1 MSFGNNIVFL
11 LRFALVAIIFGVC
24 WGVSFAQTSSD
35 VAPQT
40 FARIDETH
48 ESKSTQSVTDSDR
61 VLVTNESAD
70 TSKTKE
76 KNYSEKRNAEIVF
89 DEYQQRLEDLAKKCD
104 ELSMPLEAKVTRSLI
119 YPDNTEIF
127 TIPLLPV
134 QETLRKLPADA
145 NKNQRFWFSA
155 LNRLRGQYSDEI
167 YSFAEYFGDKKRGY
181 DVVACV
187 LTTLF
192 VNPDHTKARHFFN
205 YTLQDGVWR
214 SRWELQQLE
223 KGLVET
229 PEFGWLPAENVDR
242 YRNGERFYKRQ
253 WISSQEEEKRILA
266 SASGWRVDTEHFS
279 ILSRVS
285 LERGVEIGRL
295 LEAYY
300 QAFYDK
306 ANPDVY
312 LICNGTEEG
321 KGNTLSKETY
331 ALLKKEKNFKGYMEG
346 RDVFSGKADVVV
358 FDGFTGNVF
367 LKGSEGMAKMMGGLM
382 KDAFLSSL
390 SSKIGYLFA
399 KKGLKG
405 MLETMNYKRV
415 GGALLIGINKVAV
428 KAHGN
433 ADEESFYGSLNVA
446 YTSAKKQT
454 VQKIKENLKI

>member
-40 FARIDETH
+40 FARIDETLGT
-48 ESKSTQSVTDSDR
+48 KSTQSVTDSDR

-76 KNYSEKRNAEIVF
+76 KNYSEKRSAGIVF

-205 YTLQDGVWR
+205 YTLQDGVW
-214 SRWELQQLE
+214 SC
-223 KGLVET
+223 
-229 PEFGWLPAENVDR
+229 
-242 YRNGERFYKRQ
+242 RQ
-253 WISSQEEEKRILA
+253 RTWIVIE
-266 SASGWRVDTEHFS
+266 
-279 ILSRVS
+279 
-285 LERGVEIGRL
+285 
-295 LEAYY
+295 
-300 QAFYDK
+300 
-306 ANPDVY
+306 
-312 LICNGTEEG
+312 
-321 KGNTLSKETY
+321 
-331 ALLKKEKNFKGYMEG
+331 
-346 RDVFSGKADVVV
+346 
-358 FDGFTGNVF
+358 TGNVF
-367 LKGSEGMAKMMGGLM
+367 TNASGFLHKKKKKEFLPALLVGEWILSTFQFSL
-382 KDAFLSSL
+382 AFLL
-390 SSKIGYLFA
+390 KEASKLVVYL
-399 KKGLKG
+399 KHIIKLG
-405 MLETMNYKRV
+405 
-415 GGALLIGINKVAV
+415 VAFFSV
-428 KAHGN
+428 
-433 ADEESFYGSLNVA
+433 
-446 YTSAKKQT
+446 
-454 VQKIKENLKI
+454 